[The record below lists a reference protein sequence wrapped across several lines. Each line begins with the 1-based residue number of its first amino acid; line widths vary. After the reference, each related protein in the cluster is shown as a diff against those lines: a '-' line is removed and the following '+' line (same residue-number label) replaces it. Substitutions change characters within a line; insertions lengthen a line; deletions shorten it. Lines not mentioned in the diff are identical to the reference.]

1 MTSKTAIFPMNPN
14 NIDGPVLTEDRV
26 LYEDNH
32 LLIVNKQA
40 KEPVQ
45 YDVTGDKSLQDMAR
59 DYIRVKKQKTGN
71 VFCGL
76 VHRID
81 RPVSGAVILT
91 KTSKALSRMIEV
103 VKQRNI
109 DKIYWAIVEGCPEQI
124 ENRLV
129 NWLVK
134 NEAKNRTFVYDE
146 EKEGTQRAE
155 LEYKV
160 LVKTE
165 RYSMLE
171 VKLLTGRHHQI
182 RAQLSHIGCPIK
194 GDLKYGAKRSNEDGS
209 ICLHA
214 RRLRFEHPVSHIIV
228 DVEAPPFNPLF
239 EKILQGENL
248 L

>member
-1 MTSKTAIFPMNPN
+1 MNQN
-14 NIDGPVLTEDRV
+14 NTNDCPPGIGELELTPDRI

-32 LLIVNKQA
+32 LIIVNKKP

-45 YDVTGDKSLQDMAR
+45 ADVSGDKSLQDMVR
-59 DYIRVKKQKTGN
+59 DYIRVVKQKPGN

-91 KTSKALSRMIEV
+91 KTSKALSRMIQV
-103 VKQRNI
+103 VKDRNI
-109 DKIYWAIVEGCPEQI
+109 DKIYWAIVEGCPEPM
-124 ENRLV
+124 EGKLV
-129 NWLVK
+129 NYLIK
-134 NEAKNRTFVYDE
+134 NEAKNRTTVYDDE
-146 EKEGTQRAE
+146 HEGCQRAE
-155 LEYKV
+155 LDYQV

-165 RYSMLE
+165 RYSLVE
-171 VKLLTGRHHQI
+171 VKLMTGRHHQI

-194 GDLKYGAKRSNEDGS
+194 GDLKYGARRSNEDGS

-214 RRLRFEHPVSHIIV
+214 RRLRFEHPVSHIMV

-239 EKILQGENL
+239 DKILHQEDL
-248 L
+248 EEK